1 MPSPIILPI
10 LSIFKSAG
18 LNQARQAL
26 LSASKDFDGLAGNI
40 GKAAGAFSAFQA
52 LAGARDFM
60 IQSVNLTQRYERNL
74 LALSQV
80 FETATPTMR
89 AFTKEVEAYGLS
101 QSQAAQASVFLGSVL
116 KQYGFSVEESSGQTQ
131 RLVKL
136 AQDLAVT
143 YGYDV
148 QEALLA
154 ITALFRGEYDPI
166 EKFGVAMKQ
175 NEVNARVAADGMG
188 DLEGAALANAQA
200 QGADWCFT
208 GWVSDSNDAQYPIT
222 TSTQGGCGNGSAG
235 LMTYTPPNL

>member
-1 MPSPIILPI
+1 MPAPIILPI

-18 LNQARQAL
+18 LNRARQAL
-26 LSASKDFDGLAGNI
+26 LGASKDFSSLAGTI
-40 GKAAGAFSAFQA
+40 GQAAGAFAAFNALTSARQFT
-52 LAGARDFM
+52 LE
-60 IQSVNLTQRYERNL
+60 SVELTQRYERNL
-74 LALSQV
+74 LALQQV
-80 FETATPTMR
+80 FEQMTPQMR
-89 AFTKEVEAYGLS
+89 MFSKEVEAYGLS

-116 KQYGFSVEESSGQTQ
+116 KQYGFSIEESASQTQ

-175 NEVNARVAADGMG
+175 NEVNAEVAA
-188 DLEGAALANAQA
+188 
-200 QGADWCFT
+200 
-208 GWVSDSNDAQYPIT
+208 
-222 TSTQGGCGNGSAG
+222 
-235 LMTYTPPNL
+235 